1 MKNKEKKAQNEKI
14 LAAFKKIL
22 VVNKTDLSYKV
33 EKAIKQSIKKIVKMA
48 FRRKSKVLKKIK
60 VTKGNKVSKQQIE
73 PQVVNLSKIKE
84 VTKQKTETP
93 TVNQPKI
100 KTIKKNSKVTKKKA
114 ETPIVNPPKI
124 KTNRKLPK

>member
-93 TVNQPKI
+93 TVI
-100 KTIKKNSKVTKKKA
+100 
-114 ETPIVNPPKI
+114 PPKRRTS
-124 KTNRKLPK
+124 KKLLKK